1 MSYPRFRS
9 ILASSVTVLVFAC
22 MVNAQDFKKQIIY
35 QIVTDRFFDGDATN
49 DNPPQSSG
57 LFDSTQ
63 TNWYA
68 YWGGDLAGIQQ
79 KMSYIKGL
87 GVTAIWIS
95 PTVDNEN
102 LNLNPGTPISAPYH
116 GYDGHDFMRVEEHFG
131 DSSNSWTAFD
141 NLVAAAH
148 ANSIKVIVDWAEN
161 DTNYNQGGEYGSLYN
176 NGVFMASDSN
186 DPNGYFH
193 HNPGISD
200 FNDRLSVA
208 VLHPGKP

>member
-1 MSYPRFRS
+1 MTYPRFRS

-87 GVTAIWIS
+87 VLPQFGSRPRST
-95 PTVDNEN
+95 
-102 LNLNPGTPISAPYH
+102 
-116 GYDGHDFMRVEEHFG
+116 MR
-131 DSSNSWTAFD
+131 T
-141 NLVAAAH
+141 
-148 ANSIKVIVDWAEN
+148 
-161 DTNYNQGGEYGSLYN
+161 
-176 NGVFMASDSN
+176 
-186 DPNGYFH
+186 
-193 HNPGISD
+193 
-200 FNDRLSVA
+200 
-208 VLHPGKP
+208 